1 MLWVVGAAYPVEL
14 EAQIRCVTHYEGG
27 AEKLPASTG
36 YRASPYAVGSATD
49 PLQEVRNLGSAKN

>member
-27 AEKLPASTG
+27 AEPG
-36 YRASPYAVGSATD
+36 FCYRSVAGGAEPGFCYRSVAIRLEA
-49 PLQEVRNLGSAKN
+49 QKN